1 MDKQRSK
8 GSGGLIAP
16 RAGITN
22 FWYATAYFNGK
33 QYRKSTGETS
43 KMRAEA
49 FLRKWLSEFDKGVS
63 PASDPSKI
71 RYGALRELY
80 LNDYREQN
88 HKSLMQNAE
97 SGEAYVCGL
106 KWLDQFF
113 GYDEAAEGKPKDK
126 GIKANHIT
134 VEQISK
140 FKTERQTAGAAAG
153 TVNRALAALR
163 RMFTLAVEAK
173 KLHHAPTIKMLPEP
187 KQPRQG
193 FLSHEDYQRLYDALG
208 KEVKNQATGKVS
220 KPFAYI
226 QPLLQVGYYTGMRLS
241 EIINLRWAHIDLAKK
256 FIHLFAGETKNDEAR
271 DIPMIDGLPD
281 LFEKLKRSNPSAG
294 ENDLVFLNGEGSGV
308 CSFIKAWRKACIKA
322 AIPTMLNGVSTISH
336 FSEGPDCCTACQK
349 LYEVKPI
356 RKGKYVG
363 FLFHDLR
370 RTTVSN
376 MIDAGIDPL
385 YAKAISG
392 HKTDSVFTRYNI
404 IRDEPLQEAGKKL
417 SESLAKK
424 QTQAAPVRLQ
434 VVS

>member
-1 MDKQRSK
+1 MDKRSK
-8 GSGGLIAP
+8 GRGGLIAP
-16 RAGITN
+16 RVGITN

-33 QYRKSTGETS
+33 QYRKSTDETS

-63 PASDPSKI
+63 PANDPSKI

-80 LNDYREQN
+80 MNDYREQN
-88 HKSLMQNAE
+88 HKSLMHNSE

-113 GYDEAAEGKPKDK
+113 DYDEAAEGKPHDK
-126 GIKANHIT
+126 GVKANQIT
-134 VEQISK
+134 MELIGQ
-140 FKTERQTAGAAAG
+140 FKAERQAEGAAPA
-153 TVNRALAALR
+153 TINRALAALR
-163 RMFTLAVEAK
+163 RMFVLAVENK
-173 KLHHAPTIKMLPEP
+173 KLHYAPKIKMLPEP

-193 FLSHEDYQRLYDALG
+193 FLSPSDYQRLYDALA
-208 KEVKNQATGKVS
+208 KEVKNHATGKVS
-220 KPFAYI
+220 RPFAYI
-226 QPLLQVGYYTGMRLS
+226 QPLLQVGYSTGMRLG
-241 EIINLRWAHIDLAKK
+241 EIVNLRWANVDLSKK

-281 LFEKLKRSNPSAG
+281 LFEKLRRANPNAG
-294 ENDLVFLNGEGSGV
+294 ENDLVFLNAEGEPIR
-308 CSFIKAWRKACIKA
+308 SFIKAWRKACVAA
-322 AIPTMLNGVSTISH
+322 AIPTKLNGRVEVSH
-336 FSEGPDCCTACQK
+336 FEKDGT
-349 LYEVKPI
+349 
-356 RKGKYVG
+356 YVG

-370 RTTVSN
+370 RTAVSN

-417 SESLAKK
+417 SESLARK
-424 QTQAAPVRLQ
+424 QKEATPVRLNE
-434 VVS
+434 V